1 MKHLVS
7 VIVPVYNV
15 QAYLDRCVQSIVDQ
29 TYSNLEIL
37 LIDDG
42 STDES
47 YRLMQNWAEKD
58 KRIHLLQKTNG
69 GLSDARNFGIQRA
82 QGEYLAFIDSDDFIR
97 PAMIE
102 KMLAAMVEQRAQI
115 GVCDMEYLYDDGR
128 VEFASGGEFAVGDV
142 KTHPELIRMNNSA
155 CNKLFA
161 RSLFQDIEFPVG
173 KWYEDLATIPMICFN
188 AERIVK
194 VNEAFYV
201 YYQRSGSIAHSANPK
216 IFDIY
221 KAIQRVIEY
230 IEVHCDDTSLKNQFI
245 QEMKH
250 CYIIHGLDLTTL
262 RIKDFDESEDRG
274 KYLAENMKQLK
285 RCYPDW
291 EQDAFVKSAGLKK
304 KLIIA
309 LLKRKQ
315 WKAVLG
321 IYDRSKSA

>member
-7 VIVPVYNV
+7 VVVPVYNV
-15 QAYLDRCVQSIVDQ
+15 QMYLNRCVQSIVDQ

-37 LIDDG
+37 LVDDG

-47 YRLMQNWAEKD
+47 YSLMKTWKEKD
-58 KRIHLLQKTNG
+58 PRIRLLQKTNG
-69 GLSDARNFGIQRA
+69 GLSDARNYGIQRA
-82 QGEYLAFIDSDDFIR
+82 QGEYFAFIDSDDFIR
-97 PAMIE
+97 PAMIGTLLE
-102 KMLAAMVEQRAQI
+102 AMLENQAQI

-128 VEFASGGEFAVGDV
+128 VELANGGDFQVADIR
-142 KTHPELIRMNNSA
+142 THPELIRMNNSA

-161 RSLFQDIEFPVG
+161 RSLFSDIEFPIG

-194 VNEAFYV
+194 VNEPFYV
-201 YYQRSGSIAHSANPK
+201 YYQRTGSIAHSANPK
-216 IFDIY
+216 IFHITE
-221 KAIQRVIEY
+221 AIQRVIDY
-230 IEVHCDDTSLKNQFI
+230 IETHCSNEQLKNQFI

-262 RIKDFDESEDRG
+262 RIKDFDRSEDREY
-274 KYLAENMKQLK
+274 YLKENMKYLK
-285 RCYPDW
+285 QFYPDW
-291 EQDAFVKSAGLKK
+291 ENDIMVKSVGLKK
-304 KLIIA
+304 KMIIA

-321 IYDRSKSA
+321 IYDRSK

>member
-15 QAYLDRCVQSIVDQ
+15 QMYLDRCVQSIVDQ

-37 LIDDG
+37 LVDDG

-47 YRLMQNWAEKD
+47 YFLMQKWAEKD
-58 KRIHLLQKTNG
+58 SRVHLLQKTNG
-69 GLSDARNFGIQRA
+69 GLSDARNYGIQRA
-82 QGEYLAFIDSDDFIR
+82 QGEYFAFIDSDDFIR

-102 KMLAAMVEQRAQI
+102 KLLEAMLENQAQI

-128 VEFASGGEFAVGDV
+128 VELASGGDFEVADI

-161 RSLFQDIEFPVG
+161 RSLFLDIEFPIG

-194 VNEAFYV
+194 VNEPFYV
-201 YYQRSGSIAHSANPK
+201 YYQRTGSIAHSANSK
-216 IFDIY
+216 IFHIY
-221 KAIQRVIEY
+221 EAIQRVIDY
-230 IEVHCDDTSLKNQFI
+230 IEVHCSDMQLKNQFI

-262 RIKDFDESEDRG
+262 RIKDFERSENREY
-274 KYLAENMKQLK
+274 YLEENMKYLK
-285 RCYPDW
+285 QFYPDW
-291 EQDAFVKSAGLKK
+291 ENDSMVKSVGLKK
-304 KLIIA
+304 KMIIA

-321 IYDRSKSA
+321 IYDRSK

>member
-7 VIVPVYNV
+7 VVVPVYNV
-15 QAYLDRCVQSIVDQ
+15 QMYLNRCVQSIVDQ

-37 LIDDG
+37 LVDDG

-47 YRLMQNWAEKD
+47 YSLMKTWKEKD
-58 KRIHLLQKTNG
+58 PRIRLLQKTNG
-69 GLSDARNFGIQRA
+69 GLSDARNYGIQRA
-82 QGEYLAFIDSDDFIR
+82 QGEYFAFIDSDDFIR
-97 PAMIE
+97 PAMIGTLLE
-102 KMLAAMVEQRAQI
+102 AMLENQAQI

-128 VEFASGGEFAVGDV
+128 VELANGGDFQVADIR
-142 KTHPELIRMNNSA
+142 THPELIRMNNSA

-161 RSLFQDIEFPVG
+161 RSLFSDIEFPIG

-194 VNEAFYV
+194 VNEPFYV
-201 YYQRSGSIAHSANPK
+201 YYQRTGSIAHSANPK
-216 IFDIY
+216 IFHIY
-221 KAIQRVIEY
+221 EAIQRVIDY
-230 IEVHCDDTSLKNQFI
+230 IETHCSNEQLKNQFI

-262 RIKDFDESEDRG
+262 RIKDFDRSEDREY
-274 KYLAENMKQLK
+274 YLKENMKYLK
-285 RCYPDW
+285 QFYPNW
-291 EQDAFVKSAGLKK
+291 ENDIMVKSVGLKK
-304 KLIIA
+304 KMIIA

-321 IYDRSKSA
+321 IYDRSK